1 MNIKGVVKLSFP
13 IINDKCGNISFIE
26 NSIQIPYNIK
36 RVYYLYDVPANSKR
50 GGHAHRTTQQTI
62 IAVSGSFDVHLD
74 NGIDKKTVHLN
85 RPYEGLLL
93 PNMIWREIDN
103 FSSGSTCLV
112 LASEFY
118 DKNEYIRD
126 YSKFI
131 EMTPR
136 HEID

>member
-1 MNIKGVVKLSFP
+1 MNIERIIKLAFP
-13 IINDKCGNISFIE
+13 IINDKRGNISFVE
-26 NSIQIPYNIK
+26 NSKHIPYDIK
-36 RVYYLYDVPANSKR
+36 RVYYLYDVPTNSQR

-118 DKNEYIRD
+118 DKNDYIRD

-131 EMTPR
+131 EMAPLS
-136 HEID
+136 